1 MRTLCASVLAF
12 EAIIVL
18 LAVPVAVVV
27 RGIAP
32 GVGITFGAVLVVACI
47 VVAGSQRR
55 SWGVTAGWA
64 LQVIILLLG
73 FVVPAMFVLGVIF
86 AILWFYAIRVGRR
99 GDAIEAAGET
109 AGETA
114 SRAT

>member
-27 RGIAP
+27 RGVSP
-32 GVGITFGAVLVVACI
+32 SVGITLGAVLVVACI

-55 SWGVTAGWA
+55 SWGVAAGWV
-64 LQVIILLLG
+64 LQVIILSTG
-73 FVVPAMFVLGVIF
+73 SVVPAMFVLGVVF
-86 AILWFYAIRVGRR
+86 AILWFYAIRIGRR
-99 GDAIEAAGET
+99 GDAIKAASEAASG
-109 AGETA
+109 
-114 SRAT
+114 AT